1 MYFSHSHISRS
12 VDSVTE
18 WREKVPHKSF
28 SLQFD
33 LSKTGRFDF
42 HHGSDAFSSKAR
54 LLGIQRPV
62 MKGYRNMKS
71 LGNDVPVGKQDVA
84 DSRLDLADLGHDF

>member
-1 MYFSHSHISRS
+1 
-12 VDSVTE
+12 
-18 WREKVPHKSF
+18 
-28 SLQFD
+28 
-33 LSKTGRFDF
+33 
-42 HHGSDAFSSKAR
+42 
-54 LLGIQRPV
+54 